1 MAKHCYSP
9 TNEGQSMSAGKD
21 ELARKVESDFSSM
34 KSDLAEKDADP
45 VSSIGKTGPTYRNAT
60 PNPIHGRE

>member
-1 MAKHCYSP
+1 MKHCYESI
-9 TNEGQSMSAGKD
+9 NAGQSMSAGKD

-34 KSDLAEKDADP
+34 KRDLAEKEADP
-45 VSSIGKTGPTYRNAT
+45 VSNMGKTGPTYRNAT